1 VTQNPQDPPSGS
13 TRIVDG
19 KYRIVRLLPGKGGLM
34 RLLAENAGIG
44 RTVELRMLSPRA
56 DEAAQQALEREAR
69 ALGAAPHPN
78 VQSILDSGSEE
89 GRPYIVLEALE
100 GPTLGELLAQQGTFE
115 LERAARLVLQLL
127 DALRALHAGK
137 VVVRALSPEHIVIM
151 QKRDG
156 ETLKLRGLDRAEFLA
171 EPPSELSVPFTPYV
185 APEVRRGE
193 DGRDI
198 RVDVYSAGAVFRH
211 MLTGKTAGFVQVEQ
225 EHASRAILRAMS
237 EDPDERFPTVDVCMQ
252 AVAICA
258 SEEERPR
265 SQRLKMP
272 SDPLMRDLHY
282 LTLRRRTK
290 HGTLDSDRS
299 QAVVELPFV
308 LIAIEAIYR
317 RVGKETWAKIV
328 DAVPD
333 VERLLPSFGDNGT
346 FERNGVPLDLFENV
360 LEHADQ
366 LGGDD
371 DLGLL
376 AELASIMV
384 DRGPHRLF
392 PELPTTVTVDAIIDG
407 LTYLWS
413 RVVRGARVRIASR
426 EENAARVLLENPGGA
441 SLELTGLF
449 AGILRGLMRTAAGP
463 RGDVSVLG
471 SAALGDVSDTLVLRW

>member
-1 VTQNPQDPPSGS
+1 
-13 TRIVDG
+13 
-19 KYRIVRLLPGKGGLM
+19 M

-44 RTVELRMLSPRA
+44 RTVELRMLAPRSEEGA
-56 DEAAQQALEREAR
+56 LQSLEREAR

-100 GPTLGELLAQQGTFE
+100 GPTLGELLAQQGPFE
-115 LERAARLVLQLL
+115 VERAARLVLQLL
-127 DALRALHAGK
+127 DGLRALHQGK
-137 VVVRALSPEHIVIM
+137 VVVRALSPDHIVIM

-171 EPPSELSVPFTPYV
+171 EPPSDIPVPFSPYV

-193 DGRDI
+193 NGRDV
-198 RVDVYSAGAVFRH
+198 RVDVYSAGAVFKH
-211 MLTGKTAGFVQVEQ
+211 MLTGKTQGLVQVEN

-252 AVAICA
+252 AIAICA
-258 SEEERPR
+258 SEEERPTR
-265 SQRLKMP
+265 ERARLP
-272 SDPLMRDLHY
+272 SDPLVRDLHY

-290 HGTLDSDRS
+290 HGTLDSDRT

-317 RVGKETWAKIV
+317 RVGTEVWAKIA

-333 VERLLPSFGDNGT
+333 VERLLPSFGDNDSYA
-346 FERNGVPLDLFENV
+346 RKGVPLELFEKV
-360 LEHADQ
+360 LEWSDQ

-376 AELASIMV
+376 AELAGIMV

-392 PELPTTVTVDAIIDG
+392 PELPTNVTVDAIIDG

-413 RVVRGARVRIASR
+413 RVVRGARARLVSR
-426 EENAARVLLENPGGA
+426 DDNVARVLLENPGGA

-449 AGILRGLMRTAAGP
+449 AGILRGLMRSAAGP

-471 SAALGDVSDTLVLRW
+471 SAALGDIADTLVLRW